1 MYNHR
6 NQPPY
11 HLQQNVN
18 NSRSACKCRQG
29 LSKRKQNGA
38 ARGYLGWRR
47 GGAAGGG
54 GVVVAVEGL
63 RWPVGLLILLPLPPL
78 FFLSFSFLFSPF
90 SSLGS
95 LLSYVL
101 LSLSSFL
108 PPLFFFFF
116 FLLFL
121 SPFSVPPPSVFIGK
135 TEGGGKTPYCPCPR
149 GTWLGRPLC
158 GRPEPPKGY
167 VPFLLPP
174 RGKQVGRLSRRLFE
188 V

>member
-1 MYNHR
+1 VYKHS
-6 NQPPY
+6 NQPPH
-11 HLQQNVN
+11 HLLQNVN
-18 NSRSACKCRQG
+18 YSRSACKCRQG

-78 FFLSFSFLFSPF
+78 FFLSFFLLFPLSVL
-90 SSLGS
+90 SSLMFS
-95 LLSYVL
+95 CLSRP
-101 LSLSSFL
+101 SFL
-108 PPLFFFFF
+108 PFFFSFFSFFCPLFQF
-116 FLLFL
+116 
-121 SPFSVPPPSVFIGK
+121 PPPSVFIGK
-135 TEGGGKTPYCPCPR
+135 TEGGGGKTPYCPCPR

-174 RGKQVGRLSRRLFE
+174 RGKQVGRLCCRLFE